1 MSDVTV
7 APPGAAPSAAP
18 SPSPSNEVAINPN
31 PTAQPNPVGSQAPE
45 RPSSDGN
52 RPRSTREA
60 IQAAFDRANKTAPA
74 ERKPPSEAPKA
85 AEARKGHNRPPEE
98 TPDEKFDLKKPPS
111 EANKVEASPQPRD
124 RGRFAPREQSRNA
137 DSMNSNSV
145 GEQNSNVVQLPKHA
159 PYRDPPLRMAEHA
172 KRDWHATPETV
183 RGEIGRMQDE
193 FVKAYKFYKDD
204 YEAFKPIKRFHQMA
218 QQHGTTLDRA
228 LNNYTTMEAK
238 LRADPLGG
246 LDLIIHNLNLVDPQ
260 TNRRL
265 DLRDISAAV
274 LSQSPEQLKQLQMGN
289 QQQAASHQIG
299 ALHQKIEGL
308 ESTLKQ
314 WQTQQQFTQVRSGV
328 DQFADSHPRF
338 DELGDLIEQELKL
351 GFPIETAYRR
361 AELLRPATHAAQTR
375 NPSAQTRTTDRSISG
390 APADVTASNAA
401 SRRPKEAS
409 RSARDA
415 VQNAMRRLNGSL

>member
-111 EANKVEASPQPRD
+111 DRNKVEASPQPRD
-124 RGRFAPREQSRNA
+124 RGRFAPREQSQNA
-137 DSMNSNSV
+137 ETANSNSAA
-145 GEQNSNVVQLPKHA
+145 EQNRNVVQLPKHA
-159 PYRDPPLRMAEHA
+159 PYRDPPQRMAEHA
-172 KRDWHATPETV
+172 KRDWAATPETV
-183 RGEIGRMQDE
+183 RGEIGRMHEE
-193 FVKAYKFYKDD
+193 FGKAYQYYQADH
-204 YEAFKPIKRFHQMA
+204 EAFKPIRRFHQMA
-218 QQHGTTLDRA
+218 QAHGTTLEKA

-246 LDLIIHNLNLVDPQ
+246 LDLIVYNLNLVDPQ

-265 DLRDISAAV
+265 DLRDIAIAV
-274 LSQSPEQLKQLQMGN
+274 LNHTPEQLKQLQQGN

-308 ESTLKQ
+308 ESALKQ
-314 WQTQQQFTQVRSGV
+314 WQTQQQFTQVRGGV

-338 DELGDLIEQELKL
+338 DELGDLIEKELKL
-351 GFPIETAYRR
+351 GFDLETAYRR

-390 APADVTASNAA
+390 AADVTASNAA